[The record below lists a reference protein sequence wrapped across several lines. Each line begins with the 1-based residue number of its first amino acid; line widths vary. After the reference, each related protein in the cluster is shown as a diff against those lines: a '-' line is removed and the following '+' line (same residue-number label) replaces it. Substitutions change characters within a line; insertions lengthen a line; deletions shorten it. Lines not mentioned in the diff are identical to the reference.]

1 MSSKNINPLPVLS
14 EETSE
19 TNSSAIT
26 SDNKMNQS
34 VREYLII

>member
-19 TNSSAIT
+19 TNSSIT
-26 SDNKMNQS
+26 SDNKLNQS